1 MDGSLSNQKV
11 CFEWMA
17 VCPVRKYALKP
28 DAVCIFFLCSD
39 VVVQIVDA
47 RNPLL
52 FWCPDLDKYVKE
64 VDPKKQTLLLIN
76 KADLLTANQRFVDV
90 SEY

>member
-1 MDGSLSNQKV
+1 MDGILSIQYSLIMFFF
-11 CFEWMA
+11 CF
-17 VCPVRKYALKP
+17 
-28 DAVCIFFLCSD
+28 SD

-52 FWCPDLDKYVKE
+52 FWCPDLNEYVKA

-76 KADLLTANQRFVDV
+76 KADLLSVNQR
-90 SEY
+90 